1 MTRVRIGLNMKVEMM
16 KPPDVDEGD
25 GVALG
30 VTGVRVRV
38 AVACGGAVG
47 GRFVALGG
55 TGVSVEV
62 GSSVTVDVGRGVEV
76 GGSGV
81 WDGGSVLGALAPRLQ
96 AMPAA
101 NKVEAM
107 VNRGYRFGVIHILLS
122 DRNVTNRGVPL
133 SARPQFGHPV

>member
-1 MTRVRIGLNMKVEMM
+1 MRTCVSRGEIRSVAIV
-16 KPPDVDEGD
+16 KPPDVDEGA

-62 GSSVTVDVGRGVEV
+62 GNSVAVEVARGVEL

-81 WDGGSVLGALAPRLQ
+81 
-96 AMPAA
+96 
-101 NKVEAM
+101 
-107 VNRGYRFGVIHILLS
+107 
-122 DRNVTNRGVPL
+122 
-133 SARPQFGHPV
+133 